1 MICIESNKRV
11 LVKDLVN
18 SVFFPDSDSIYSSQ
32 IHHDKNLIIYALLF
46 VPSFLSVKVSVKKKK
61 RICVDIYFIR
71 NGLLIM
77 VFLILS
83 HEFSITLS
91 QI

>member
-1 MICIESNKRV
+1 MICIEPYKRV

-46 VPSFLSVKVSVKKKK
+46 VPNFLSVKISVKKKNEY
-61 RICVDIYFIR
+61 V
-71 NGLLIM
+71 LI
-77 VFLILS
+77 S
-83 HEFSITLS
+83 TLS
-91 QI
+91 EMDY

>member
-1 MICIESNKRV
+1 MICIEPNKRV

-18 SVFFPDSDSIYSSQ
+18 SVFFPDSDSIHSSQ

-46 VPSFLSVKVSVKKKK
+46 VPSFLSVKISVEKK

>member
-1 MICIESNKRV
+1 MICIEPNKRV

-46 VPSFLSVKVSVKKKK
+46 VPNFLSVKISVKKK

>member
-1 MICIESNKRV
+1 MICIEPNKRV

-46 VPSFLSVKVSVKKKK
+46 APNFLSVKISVKKKK

>member
-1 MICIESNKRV
+1 MICIEPNKRV

-46 VPSFLSVKVSVKKKK
+46 VPSFLSVKISVEKK

-77 VFLILS
+77 AFLILS